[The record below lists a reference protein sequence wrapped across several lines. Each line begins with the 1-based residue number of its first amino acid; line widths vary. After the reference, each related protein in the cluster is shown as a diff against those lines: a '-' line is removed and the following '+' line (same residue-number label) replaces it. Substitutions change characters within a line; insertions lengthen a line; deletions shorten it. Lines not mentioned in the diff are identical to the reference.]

1 MAADVP
7 SIAHPN
13 GLLSRISPPPPCLEG
28 SDCEA
33 IRGRG
38 GAAILSLAEMPLH
51 PDPLL
56 ARAEREQ
63 NCSSLAGTLRGSR
76 AHAYARHPT
85 IASSIGHSPP
95 LILTA
100 GCQYD
105 SMMS

>member
-33 IRGRG
+33 IRVTGRCRDSEPG
-38 GAAILSLAEMPLH
+38 GNAPH

-100 GCQYD
+100 SCQYD